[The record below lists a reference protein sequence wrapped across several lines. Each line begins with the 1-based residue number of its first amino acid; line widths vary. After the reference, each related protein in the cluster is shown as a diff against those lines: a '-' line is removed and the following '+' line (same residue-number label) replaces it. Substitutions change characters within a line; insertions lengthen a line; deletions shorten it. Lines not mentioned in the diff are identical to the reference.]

1 MHSSAT
7 IKTQFFWK
15 LERTMLNSRTTE
27 MEILQN
33 MSKFFNEILYRLT
46 GLEGFFLFILLFHP
60 PSKINLP
67 WEPVT
72 CCLHLGKSNRT
83 FLLERCFLPLHLV
96 PTAHTGLPW
105 KSAGQQEKEAAHH
118 SLESD
123 TSSQR
128 DCSHAIRSPR
138 LVAGG
143 ALGSA
148 IWKGVCDLPPARA
161 SLDFTP
167 CPPSLDLEIVDVR
180 VEGRKRNQTSQHVS
194 SVLPLANAWK
204 ICSWWWGVFKGA
216 VQDLWGLAK
225 IFLCPCRV
233 CSTARPAANSLPPR
247 KAMHRECNKSAKLF
261 PALLFYVFSG
271 RQGSPMPLA
280 QFIGRHKK

>member
-46 GLEGFFLFILLFHP
+46 GLEVFSVYFAFS
-60 PSKINLP
+60 PSKQDKINLP

-72 CCLHLGKSNRT
+72 CCLHLGKPNRT
-83 FLLERCFLPLHLV
+83 FLLERCFLPLYLV
-96 PTAHTGLPW
+96 PTAHMGLPW
-105 KSAGQQEKEAAHH
+105 KSAGQQEKEAAHP
-118 SLESD
+118 SLESG

-138 LVAGG
+138 LAAGG

-148 IWKGVCDLPPARA
+148 IWKGVCYLPPARA

-204 ICSWWWGVFKGA
+204 ICSW
-216 VQDLWGLAK
+216 
-225 IFLCPCRV
+225 
-233 CSTARPAANSLPPR
+233 
-247 KAMHRECNKSAKLF
+247 
-261 PALLFYVFSG
+261 
-271 RQGSPMPLA
+271 
-280 QFIGRHKK
+280 